1 MRTIFTNFRCDE
13 PQTTAEPCVVDF
25 DLELPI
31 PEYVDFCKH
40 LDEDYGFISEATGEL
55 VKDKHGL
62 NHCMLILC
70 EGRDD
75 GILVKSEGYNYAR
88 YHAYLPR
95 ARQIIQMEQHP
106 LYHRQV

>member
-70 EGRDD
+70 EGRNACWY
-75 GILVKSEGYNYAR
+75 LAPCYGYTLCQAYKGVAESAR
-88 YHAYLPR
+88 
-95 ARQIIQMEQHP
+95 P
-106 LYHRQV
+106 LGREVYRDA

>member
-62 NHCMLILC
+62 SIFDSLEDTPTILLKERNMTYEEKC
-70 EGRDD
+70 
-75 GILVKSEGYNYAR
+75 A
-88 YHAYLPR
+88 
-95 ARQIIQMEQHP
+95 
-106 LYHRQV
+106 